1 MNQLDMPPPEVPGQ
15 KPMRYTEIVEQV
27 ARHFIQTLGADPIE
41 ADRRAVVAV
50 ERLMVGGYLLPHS
63 LGEDNEFL
71 YSPSTPV
78 FVYVRRK

>member
-1 MNQLDMPPPEVPGQ
+1 MNQLDMPPPELPDQ

-27 ARHFIQTLGADPIE
+27 ARHFMATLGADPIE

-50 ERLMVGGYLLPHS
+50 EQLMVGGYLLPHS

>member
-1 MNQLDMPPPEVPGQ
+1 MNQLDMPPPELPDQ
-15 KPMRYTEIVEQV
+15 KPMRYTEIVEQL
-27 ARHFIQTLGADPIE
+27 ARYFVQTLGADPIE

-50 ERLMVGGYLLPHS
+50 EQLMVGGYLLPHS

>member
-1 MNQLDMPPPEVPGQ
+1 MNQLDMPPPELPDQ

-27 ARHFIQTLGADPIE
+27 ARHFVATLGADPIE

-50 ERLMVGGYLLPHS
+50 EQLMVGGYLLPHS

>member
-27 ARHFIQTLGADPIE
+27 ARHFMATLGADPIE

-50 ERLMVGGYLLPHS
+50 EQLMVGGYLLPHS

>member
-1 MNQLDMPPPEVPGQ
+1 MNHLDMPPPELPDQ

-27 ARHFIQTLGADPIE
+27 ARHFIATLGADPIE

-50 ERLMVGGYLLPHS
+50 EQLMVGGYLLPHS